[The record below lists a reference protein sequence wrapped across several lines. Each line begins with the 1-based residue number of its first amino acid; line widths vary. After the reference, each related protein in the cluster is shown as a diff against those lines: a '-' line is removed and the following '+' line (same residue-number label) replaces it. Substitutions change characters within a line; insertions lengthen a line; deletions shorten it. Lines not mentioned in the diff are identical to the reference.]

1 MAITIDWGTRVINVP
16 RADLPV
22 QQASPEVRT
31 LDLDWFRL
39 QLKELEDDEEGMTFP
54 DTHIHNT
61 EVQIGGITLSRVIE
75 VTNGYTV
82 TFEDGQY
89 SVDCTGA
96 NSNIM
101 DVANPNQVSIRSNNS
116 AGLIHPTAFDD
127 IAIASAVWD
136 ADITSHSGS
145 GSFGEL
151 VQSYGPILQRILG
164 LDQENFYID
173 QTQFTSYEGTDL
185 MTQCRMR
192 IYDSDTNV
200 GTDSGVLA
208 TYQMVSTYLN
218 GKMQTYSVTKQ

>member
-116 AGLIHPTAFDD
+116 AGLIHPTQPLRFW
-127 IAIASAVWD
+127 IVWR
-136 ADITSHSGS
+136 TGT
-145 GSFGEL
+145 EL
-151 VQSYGPILQRILG
+151 WPNPAKNTWARPREFLYRP
-164 LDQENFYID
+164 
-173 QTQFTSYEGTDL
+173 
-185 MTQCRMR
+185 
-192 IYDSDTNV
+192 DSIHLLRGN
-200 GTDSGVLA
+200 
-208 TYQMVSTYLN
+208 
-218 GKMQTYSVTKQ
+218 